1 MEVIE
6 EGKIVEKHGLAI
18 RLIKDDGTYIVQQTP
33 LNEDG
38 TFDEEQF
45 DVFGGT
51 LGYSTS
57 EFDSEEQ
64 ARKFFND
71 IFILNK
77 DRLAE
82 RYPKIWVS

>member
-1 MEVIE
+1 MEIIE
-6 EGKIVEKHGLAI
+6 EGKVVEKHGLAV
-18 RLIKDDGTYIVQQTP
+18 RLIEDNGTYIVQQAP

-38 TFDEEQF
+38 TYDEEQF

-64 ARKFFND
+64 ARRFFND

-77 DRLAE
+77 ERLAE
-82 RYPKIWVS
+82 RYPEIWVS